1 MSRTHRPR
9 GQSQALSGRVQGGGQ
24 NGVGGALGWSPAP
37 PTPIP
42 ATSARTD
49 TRGVHTP
56 SPALILTKGTLPA
69 VQTLQASSPIE
80 VMGVSIF
87 CHLF

>member
-24 NGVGGALGWSPAP
+24 NGVGGRWGGVLPLP
-37 PTPIP
+37 PPSRPHLPGQTP
-42 ATSARTD
+42 
-49 TRGVHTP
+49 G
-56 SPALILTKGTLPA
+56 LILTKGTLPA